1 MYSVY
6 SLTLNRYVEHQKAQE
21 SYRPL
26 PLFTFY
32 WRAKITQESILYCSM
47 YCQKPFISIIDFVL
61 LFGSES
67 MLTTQPKV
75 SFVEFLVVPCLLGWF
90 APQSN

>member
-1 MYSVY
+1 
-6 SLTLNRYVEHQKAQE
+6 
-21 SYRPL
+21 
-26 PLFTFY
+26 
-32 WRAKITQESILYCSM
+32 M

-75 SFVEFLVVPCLLGWF
+75 SFVEFLVVPCPLGWF